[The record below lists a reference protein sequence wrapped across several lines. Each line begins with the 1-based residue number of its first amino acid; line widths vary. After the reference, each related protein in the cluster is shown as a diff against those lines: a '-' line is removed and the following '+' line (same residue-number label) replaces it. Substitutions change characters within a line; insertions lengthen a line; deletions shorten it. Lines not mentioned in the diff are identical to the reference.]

1 MPPQP
6 TPTPPD
12 KRRTLYLIDGH
23 AQIFR
28 AYFAI
33 RGGMTSPITGEST
46 NATFGFVAML
56 HKLYS
61 DFHPDYVAMAID
73 SAGPTFRDSIYPEY
87 KATRTPPPD
96 DFRPQVARILEVSQ
110 LYGIPILEH
119 PDAEADDVI
128 ATVVERVLADPSM
141 NDVFIRV
148 ASKDKDLEQLIGPRV
163 SLFDI
168 QTDSETDLDTLQRDK
183 GVTPEQ
189 VVDLLVLMGDNVDNI
204 PGVKG
209 VGVKTASKLIAEH
222 GSVDGMMQQLDA
234 LTPKQRE
241 NVEAAAP
248 FFGLARRLV
257 TLKRDVEMAFDPE
270 AARVRPIDVAGLT
283 KVFTQLGFNRHI
295 RELKG
300 LVGGS
305 DTLEPTRVEV
315 DQDAMQGGLFGSA
328 GDHEPTLPMS
338 TTPADDGWRATYS
351 KVTTREEMDGLIE
364 HLKAA
369 ELIAVD
375 TETTGIAGR
384 ADLCGLCFSW
394 EEGSGVY
401 VPVLSPDPTM
411 HLDWETVRD
420 MLRPVLES
428 DDLHK
433 TLHHAKFDMQVL
445 RHAGVELRGVVCDSM
460 IAGYLLQLPG
470 VGLDAMTL
478 ALLGHTMIPITSLI
492 GESGRGRTQL
502 TMDQVDL
509 DAVAPYAAEDADATL
524 RLTRLLTPKL
534 EERGMASLFRDV
546 EVPLS
551 GVLADM
557 EWAGIRVDP
566 DTLDQ
571 QREVLETRIVELR
584 DEVRERAGETQGENG
599 GGFNPDSVMQLREVL
614 FEKLKFPVIKK
625 VKTGPST
632 DIEVLQKLADRED
645 LDQVPERARLI
656 PELLIEY
663 RQLTKL
669 VGTYL
674 TSLKEAIRED
684 TKRVHPSFN
693 QTVTAT
699 GRLSSSDPNL
709 QNIPIRTEVGRA
721 IRKAFVAEEGHV
733 LLGADYSQIELRML
747 AHLAEDEALI
757 EAFEGGRDIHAA
769 VAAETFGVP
778 LEQVTPEQRGRA
790 KTINFGIIY
799 GVTPFGLARRIE
811 GMSVDDARTLIDGYK
826 SRFSGI
832 DRFLTACV
840 DQARTE
846 GHVTTILG
854 RRRDIEQVHDR
865 NPQQRAL
872 GERLAINT
880 VVQGSAADL
889 IKLAMLRVHGRI
901 KREARPYRLLLQI
914 HDELVLE
921 VPKEDAEAAAEL
933 VREEMEAAMQLRVPL
948 RVDVG
953 WGASWFEAK

>member
-1 MPPQP
+1 MPEASPQ
-6 TPTPPD
+6 
-12 KRRTLYLIDGH
+12 RTFYLIDGH

-33 RGGMTSPITGEST
+33 RGGMTSPVTGEST

-56 HKLYS
+56 NKL
-61 DFHPDYVAMAID
+61 FKEFKPEYVAMAID
-73 SAGPTFRDSIYPEY
+73 SAGPTFRDAIYPEY

-128 ATVVERVLADPSM
+128 ATVVERVLADPGLG
-141 NDVFIRV
+141 DVRV
-148 ASKDKDLEQLIGPRV
+148 RIVSKDKDLEQLIGPRV
-163 SLFDI
+163 TLFDI
-168 QTDSETDLDTLQRDK
+168 HTDSETDLRTLKKEK

-209 VGVKTASKLIAEH
+209 VGAKTAAKLIAEH
-222 GSVDGMMQQLDA
+222 GSVAGMLENLDA

-241 NVEAAAP
+241 NVEAAVE
-248 FFGLARRLV
+248 FFDVARELV
-257 TLKRDVEMAFDPE
+257 TLKRDVEMEFDAE
-270 AARVRPIDVAGLT
+270 AARVRPIDVEGLT
-283 KVFTQLGFNRHI
+283 SVFTQLGFNRHT
-295 RELKG
+295 REIKDLVRDTPG
-300 LVGGS
+300 LQP
-305 DTLEPTRVEV
+305 ERVEV
-315 DQDAMQGGLFGSA
+315 EADSIRGGLFGQDQA
-328 GDHEPTLPMS
+328 GDAVTPMS
-338 TTPADDGWRATYS
+338 HQRAEDGWKGDYS
-351 KVTTREEMDGLIE
+351 AVVDMKGLE
-364 HLKAA
+364 ALVETLKRQS
-369 ELIAVD
+369 LIAVD
-375 TETTGIAGR
+375 TETTGTDGR
-384 ADLCGLCFSW
+384 SDLCGLCFSW
-394 EEGSGVY
+394 EEGQGVY
-401 VPVLSPDPTM
+401 VPVRSPDPSQ
-411 HLDWETVRD
+411 HLSAEEV
-420 MLRPVLES
+420 MEKLGPVLEDEGIS
-428 DDLHK
+428 K

-445 RHAGVELRGVVCDSM
+445 RHAGVELRGVVADSM
-460 IAGYLLQLPG
+460 IAGYLMQLPG

-478 ALLGHTMIPITSLI
+478 ALLQHEMIPITSLI
-492 GESGRGRTQL
+492 GESGRGKTQTTIDKAPL
-502 TMDQVDL
+502 EE
-509 DAVAPYAAEDADATL
+509 VAKYAAEDADATR
-524 RLTRLLTPKL
+524 RLTRLLLPRLDEVSMK
-534 EERGMASLFRDV
+534 SLFEDV
-546 EVPLS
+546 EVPLAR
-551 GVLADM
+551 VLADM

-571 QREVLETRIVELR
+571 QREVLEKRIEELR
-584 DEVRERAGETQGENG
+584 DEVRERAGESDSE
-599 GGFNPDSVMQLREVL
+599 FSPDSVMQLREVL
-614 FEKLKFPVIKK
+614 FEKLKFPVVKR

-645 LDQVPERARLI
+645 LDDVPERARLI

-684 TKRVHPSFN
+684 TERVHPSFN
-693 QTVTAT
+693 QTVTST

-709 QNIPIRTEVGRA
+709 QNIPIRTDVGRA
-721 IRKAFVAEEGHV
+721 IRKAFVADEGHV

-747 AHLAEDEALI
+747 AHLAEDGALI
-757 EAFEGGRDIHAA
+757 EAFEGGQDIHAA
-769 VAAETFGVP
+769 VAAETFGVA
-778 LEQVTPEQRGRA
+778 LEDVTPEQRGRA

-811 GMSVDDARTLIDGYK
+811 GMSVEDAKTLIDEYK
-826 SRFSGI
+826 ARFSGI

-840 DQARTE
+840 EQAKA
-846 GHVTTILG
+846 GGYVTTILG

-901 KREARPYRLLLQI
+901 ARESLPYRLLLQI

-921 VPKEDAEAAAEL
+921 VPEGDAEAAGAV
-933 VREEMEAAMQLRVPL
+933 VREEMESAMTLRVPL
-948 RVDVG
+948 KVDVG
-953 WGASWFEAK
+953 WGASWYEAK